1 MHRPQVPESARI
13 RFRHR
18 TRTRWSDEDNQN
30 VLNNAVYLTLLEE
43 ARHGY
48 FERLGLLDQNRFP
61 FLLAQCNLRFI
72 APGRGAADVEVE
84 ALTTELGV
92 RSFQQ
97 AYRVRGL
104 DGGRGGTVWA
114 EAEAVLVTYD
124 PATGKSIEL
133 PREFRA
139 AIAAFE
145 GL

>member
-48 FERLGLLDQNRFP
+48 FERLGLLEANRFP
-61 FLLAQCNLRFI
+61 FLLAQCNLRFV

-92 RSFQQ
+92 RSFRQ
-97 AYRVRGL
+97 AYRVREL
-104 DGGRGGTVWA
+104 HGGGVWA
-114 EAEAVLVTYD
+114 EAEAVMVTYD
-124 PATGKSIEL
+124 PVSKTSIEL
-133 PREFRA
+133 PRELRA

>member
-1 MHRPQVPESARI
+1 MHRPQVPDAAQV

-18 TRTRWSDEDNQN
+18 VRTRWSDEDNQN

-48 FERLGLLDQNRFP
+48 FDRLQLLNENHFP
-61 FLLAQCNLRFI
+61 FLLYQTNVRYLS
-72 APGRGAADVEVE
+72 PGRGATDVEIDVI
-84 ALTTELGV
+84 TTHLGT

-97 AYRVRGL
+97 AYRVREL
-104 DGGRGGTVWA
+104 QGGRVWC
-114 EAEAVLVTYD
+114 EAEAVLVTFD
-124 PATGKSIEL
+124 PDTAKSTEMS
-133 PREFRA
+133 PGFKA